1 MKMHRQIN
9 LQPQHKGFN
18 MTKVAPTSNEVKK
31 TLTIVDRS
39 TKALNTAAD
48 AVVKAA
54 QDLQN
59 ITVASTQ
66 LTQDIEFK
74 QSELDSL
81 EEQLVIKHRE
91 QAAELRLRVK
101 ENADAVLAELLKERG
116 LITTTTKDVK
126 DVEAQLAKALAENTA
141 EIEAA
146 IAHTTAE
153 ITSVFKAQLA
163 QKDSDH
169 KVEIASLKANAT
181 AAQERITYLTAELAQ
196 ARAQVEADRTARVEI
211 AKAEA
216 QRQGVV
222 VNANGK

>member
-1 MKMHRQIN
+1 MS
-9 LQPQHKGFN
+9 
-18 MTKVAPTSNEVKK
+18 KVTPTSNEVKK

-81 EEQLVIKHRE
+81 EEQLVIKQRE

-126 DVEAQLAKALAENTA
+126 DLEAQLAKALADNSA
-141 EIEAA
+141 EVEAA
-146 IAHTTAE
+146 IQHTTAE

-181 AAQERITYLTAELAQ
+181 AAQERITFLTAELAQ

-216 QRQGVV
+216 ARQGVV

>member
-1 MKMHRQIN
+1 M
-9 LQPQHKGFN
+9 
-18 MTKVAPTSNEVKK
+18 
-31 TLTIVDRS
+31 
-39 TKALNTAAD
+39 
-48 AVVKAA
+48 
-54 QDLQN
+54 QN

-81 EEQLVIKHRE
+81 EEQLVIKQRE

-101 ENADAVLAELLKERG
+101 ENADAVLAELLKERV

-126 DVEAQLAKALAENTA
+126 DVETQLAEALADNSA
-141 EIEAA
+141 EVEAA
-146 IAHTTAE
+146 IQHTTAE

-181 AAQERITYLTAELAQ
+181 AAQERITFLTAELAQ

>member
-1 MKMHRQIN
+1 MS
-9 LQPQHKGFN
+9 
-18 MTKVAPTSNEVKK
+18 KVTPTSNEVKK

-81 EEQLVIKHRE
+81 EEQLIIKQRE

-126 DVEAQLAKALAENTA
+126 DVEAQLAKALADNSA
-141 EIEAA
+141 EVEAA
-146 IAHTTAE
+146 TQHTTAE

-181 AAQERITYLTAELAQ
+181 AAQERITFLTAELAQ

>member
-1 MKMHRQIN
+1 
-9 LQPQHKGFN
+9 
-18 MTKVAPTSNEVKK
+18 MTKVTPTSNEVKK

-48 AVVKAA
+48 AVIKAA

-59 ITVASTQ
+59 IAIASTQ

-81 EEQLVIKHRE
+81 EEQLVIKQRE

-126 DVEAQLAKALAENTA
+126 DVEAQLAKALADNSA
-141 EIEAA
+141 EVEAA
-146 IAHTTAE
+146 IQHTTAE

-181 AAQERITYLTAELAQ
+181 AAQERITFLTAELAQ

>member
-1 MKMHRQIN
+1 
-9 LQPQHKGFN
+9 
-18 MTKVAPTSNEVKK
+18 MTKVTPTSNEVKK

-39 TKALNTAAD
+39 TKALNAAAD

-81 EEQLVIKHRE
+81 EEQLVIKQRE

-153 ITSVFKAQLA
+153 VTSVFKAQLL

-222 VNANGK
+222 VNANSK

>member
-1 MKMHRQIN
+1 
-9 LQPQHKGFN
+9 
-18 MTKVAPTSNEVKK
+18 MTKVTPTSNEVKK

-81 EEQLVIKHRE
+81 EEQLVIKQRE

-153 ITSVFKAQLA
+153 VTSVFKAQLL

>member
-1 MKMHRQIN
+1 MS
-9 LQPQHKGFN
+9 
-18 MTKVAPTSNEVKK
+18 KVTPTSNEVKK

-81 EEQLVIKHRE
+81 EEQLVIKQRE

-153 ITSVFKAQLA
+153 VTSVFKAQLL

>member
-1 MKMHRQIN
+1 
-9 LQPQHKGFN
+9 
-18 MTKVAPTSNEVKK
+18 MTKVTPTSNEVKK

-48 AVVKAA
+48 SVIKAA

-59 ITVASTQ
+59 IAIASTQ

-81 EEQLVIKHRE
+81 EEQLVIKQRE

-126 DVEAQLAKALAENTA
+126 DVEAQLAKALADNSA
-141 EIEAA
+141 EVEAA
-146 IAHTTAE
+146 IQHTTAE

-181 AAQERITYLTAELAQ
+181 AAQERITFLTAELAQ

>member
-1 MKMHRQIN
+1 MS
-9 LQPQHKGFN
+9 
-18 MTKVAPTSNEVKK
+18 KVTSTSNEVKK

-59 ITVASTQ
+59 ISTASTQ

-81 EEQLVIKHRE
+81 EEQLATKQRE

-101 ENADAVLAELLKERG
+101 ENADIVLAELLKERG

-141 EIEAA
+141 EIESA

-153 ITSVFKAQLA
+153 ITTVFKAQLA

-181 AAQERITYLTAELAQ
+181 AAQERITFLTAELAQ

>member
-1 MKMHRQIN
+1 MS
-9 LQPQHKGFN
+9 
-18 MTKVAPTSNEVKK
+18 KVTSTSNEVKK

-39 TKALNTAAD
+39 TKALNAAAD

-81 EEQLVIKHRE
+81 EEQLVIKQRE

-126 DVEAQLAKALAENTA
+126 DLEAQLAKALADNSA
-141 EIEAA
+141 EVEAA
-146 IAHTTAE
+146 IQHTTAE

-181 AAQERITYLTAELAQ
+181 AAQERITFLTAELAQ

>member
-1 MKMHRQIN
+1 MS
-9 LQPQHKGFN
+9 
-18 MTKVAPTSNEVKK
+18 KVTPTSNEVKK

-81 EEQLVIKHRE
+81 EEQLVIKQRE

-126 DVEAQLAKALAENTA
+126 DVEAQLAKALADNSA
-141 EIEAA
+141 EVEAA
-146 IAHTTAE
+146 IQHTTAE

-181 AAQERITYLTAELAQ
+181 AAQERITFLTAELAQ

-216 QRQGVV
+216 ARQGVV
-222 VNANGK
+222 VNANSK

>member
-1 MKMHRQIN
+1 MS
-9 LQPQHKGFN
+9 
-18 MTKVAPTSNEVKK
+18 KVTPTSNEVKK

-39 TKALNTAAD
+39 TKALNAAAD

-81 EEQLVIKHRE
+81 EEQLVIKQRE

-126 DVEAQLAKALAENTA
+126 DLEAQLAKALADNSA
-141 EIEAA
+141 EVEAA
-146 IAHTTAE
+146 IQHTTAE

-181 AAQERITYLTAELAQ
+181 AAQERITFLTAELAQ

>member
-1 MKMHRQIN
+1 MS
-9 LQPQHKGFN
+9 
-18 MTKVAPTSNEVKK
+18 KVTPTSNEVKK

-81 EEQLVIKHRE
+81 EEQLVIKQRE

>member
-1 MKMHRQIN
+1 MK
-9 LQPQHKGFN
+9 L
-18 MTKVAPTSNEVKK
+18 KK

-39 TKALNTAAD
+39 TKALNAAAD

-81 EEQLVIKHRE
+81 EEQLVIKQRE

-126 DVEAQLAKALAENTA
+126 DVEAQLAKALADNSA
-141 EIEAA
+141 EVEAA
-146 IAHTTAE
+146 IQHTTAE

-181 AAQERITYLTAELAQ
+181 AAQERITFLTAELAQ

>member
-1 MKMHRQIN
+1 MS
-9 LQPQHKGFN
+9 
-18 MTKVAPTSNEVKK
+18 KVTPTSNEVKK

-81 EEQLVIKHRE
+81 EEQLVIKQRE

-126 DVEAQLAKALAENTA
+126 DVEAQLAKALADNSA
-141 EIEAA
+141 EVEAA
-146 IAHTTAE
+146 IQHTTAE

>member
-1 MKMHRQIN
+1 MS
-9 LQPQHKGFN
+9 
-18 MTKVAPTSNEVKK
+18 KVTPTSNEVKK

-81 EEQLVIKHRE
+81 EEQLVIKQRE

-126 DVEAQLAKALAENTA
+126 DVEAQLTKALADNSA
-141 EIEAA
+141 EVEAA
-146 IAHTTAE
+146 IQHTTAE

-181 AAQERITYLTAELAQ
+181 AAQERITFLTAELAQ

>member
-1 MKMHRQIN
+1 MS
-9 LQPQHKGFN
+9 
-18 MTKVAPTSNEVKK
+18 KVTPTSNEVKK

-81 EEQLVIKHRE
+81 EEQLVIKQRE

-126 DVEAQLAKALAENTA
+126 DLEAQLAKALADNSA
-141 EIEAA
+141 EVEAA
-146 IAHTTAE
+146 IQHTTAE

-181 AAQERITYLTAELAQ
+181 AAQERITFLTAELAQ

>member
-1 MKMHRQIN
+1 MS
-9 LQPQHKGFN
+9 
-18 MTKVAPTSNEVKK
+18 KVTPTSNEVKK

-81 EEQLVIKHRE
+81 EEQLVIKQRE

-126 DVEAQLAKALAENTA
+126 DLEAQLAKALADNSA
-141 EIEAA
+141 EVEAA
-146 IAHTTAE
+146 IQHTTAE

-181 AAQERITYLTAELAQ
+181 AAQERITFLTAELAQ

-222 VNANGK
+222 VNATGK

>member
-18 MTKVAPTSNEVKK
+18 MTKVTPTSNEVKK

-48 AVVKAA
+48 SVIKAA

-59 ITVASTQ
+59 IAIASTQ

-81 EEQLVIKHRE
+81 EEQLVIKQRE

-101 ENADAVLAELLKERG
+101 ENGDTVLAELLKERG
-116 LITTTTKDVK
+116 LITTTTKEVK
-126 DVEAQLAKALAENTA
+126 DLETQLSKALADNA
-141 EIEAA
+141 EEIKSA
-146 IAHTTAE
+146 IDHTTAE
-153 ITSVFKAQLA
+153 ITTVFKAQLA

>member
-1 MKMHRQIN
+1 MS
-9 LQPQHKGFN
+9 
-18 MTKVAPTSNEVKK
+18 KVTPTSNEVKK

-81 EEQLVIKHRE
+81 EEQLLIKQRE

-101 ENADAVLAELLKERG
+101 ENADSVLAELLKERG

-126 DVEAQLAKALAENTA
+126 DVEAQLAKALADNSTEV
-141 EIEAA
+141 EAA
-146 IAHTTAE
+146 IQHTTAE

-181 AAQERITYLTAELAQ
+181 AAQERITFLTAELAQ

>member
-1 MKMHRQIN
+1 MS
-9 LQPQHKGFN
+9 
-18 MTKVAPTSNEVKK
+18 KVTTTSNEVKK

-81 EEQLVIKHRE
+81 EEQLVIKQRE

-153 ITSVFKAQLA
+153 VTSVFKAQLL

-181 AAQERITYLTAELAQ
+181 AAQERITFLTAELAQ

>member
-1 MKMHRQIN
+1 MK
-9 LQPQHKGFN
+9 L
-18 MTKVAPTSNEVKK
+18 KK

-81 EEQLVIKHRE
+81 EEQLVIKQRE

-126 DVEAQLAKALAENTA
+126 DVEAQLAKALADNSA
-141 EIEAA
+141 EVEAA
-146 IAHTTAE
+146 IQHTTAE

-181 AAQERITYLTAELAQ
+181 AAQERITFLTAELAQ

>member
-1 MKMHRQIN
+1 MS
-9 LQPQHKGFN
+9 
-18 MTKVAPTSNEVKK
+18 KVTPTSNEVKK

-48 AVVKAA
+48 SVIKAA

-59 ITVASTQ
+59 IAIASTQ

-81 EEQLVIKHRE
+81 EEQLVLKQRE

-101 ENADAVLAELLKERG
+101 ENGDAVLAELLKERG
-116 LITTTTKDVK
+116 LITTTAKEVK
-126 DVEAQLAKALAENTA
+126 DIETQLSKALADNA
-141 EIEAA
+141 EEIKSA
-146 IAHTTAE
+146 IDHTTAE
-153 ITSVFKAQLA
+153 ITTVFKAQLA

-181 AAQERITYLTAELAQ
+181 AAQERITFLTAELAQ

-216 QRQGVV
+216 ARQGVV

>member
-1 MKMHRQIN
+1 MS
-9 LQPQHKGFN
+9 
-18 MTKVAPTSNEVKK
+18 KVTPTSNEVKK

-81 EEQLVIKHRE
+81 EEQLVIKQRE

-126 DVEAQLAKALAENTA
+126 DVEAQLAKALADNSA
-141 EIEAA
+141 EVEAA
-146 IAHTTAE
+146 IQHTTAE
-153 ITSVFKAQLA
+153 ITSVFKAQLL

>member
-1 MKMHRQIN
+1 MS
-9 LQPQHKGFN
+9 
-18 MTKVAPTSNEVKK
+18 KVTPTSNEVKK

-48 AVVKAA
+48 SVIKAA

-59 ITVASTQ
+59 IAIASTQ

-81 EEQLVIKHRE
+81 EEQLVIKQRE

-153 ITSVFKAQLA
+153 VTSVFKAQLL

>member
-1 MKMHRQIN
+1 MS
-9 LQPQHKGFN
+9 
-18 MTKVAPTSNEVKK
+18 KVTPTSNEVKK

-81 EEQLVIKHRE
+81 EEQLVIKQRE

-126 DVEAQLAKALAENTA
+126 DVEAQLAKALADNSA
-141 EIEAA
+141 EVEAA
-146 IAHTTAE
+146 IQHTTAE

-181 AAQERITYLTAELAQ
+181 AAQERITFLTAELAQ

-222 VNANGK
+222 ANANGK

>member
-1 MKMHRQIN
+1 
-9 LQPQHKGFN
+9 
-18 MTKVAPTSNEVKK
+18 MTKVTPTSNEVKK

-81 EEQLVIKHRE
+81 EEQLVIKQRE

-116 LITTTTKDVK
+116 FITTTTKDVK

-153 ITSVFKAQLA
+153 VTSVFKAQLL

>member
-1 MKMHRQIN
+1 MS
-9 LQPQHKGFN
+9 
-18 MTKVAPTSNEVKK
+18 KVTPTSNEVKK

-81 EEQLVIKHRE
+81 EEQLVIKQRE

-126 DVEAQLAKALAENTA
+126 DVETQLAKALADNSA
-141 EIEAA
+141 EVEAA
-146 IAHTTAE
+146 IQHTTAE

-181 AAQERITYLTAELAQ
+181 AAQERITFLTAELAQ

>member
-1 MKMHRQIN
+1 MS
-9 LQPQHKGFN
+9 
-18 MTKVAPTSNEVKK
+18 KVTPTSNEVKK

-81 EEQLVIKHRE
+81 EEQLVIKQRE

-126 DVEAQLAKALAENTA
+126 DVEAQLAKALADNSA
-141 EIEAA
+141 EVEAA
-146 IAHTTAE
+146 IQHTTAE

-181 AAQERITYLTAELAQ
+181 AAQERITFLTAELAQ

>member
-1 MKMHRQIN
+1 
-9 LQPQHKGFN
+9 
-18 MTKVAPTSNEVKK
+18 MTKVTPTSNEVKK

-48 AVVKAA
+48 SVIKAA

-59 ITVASTQ
+59 IAIASTQ

-81 EEQLVIKHRE
+81 EEQLVIKQRE

-126 DVEAQLAKALAENTA
+126 DVEAQLAKALADNSA
-141 EIEAA
+141 EVEAA
-146 IAHTTAE
+146 IQHTTAE
-153 ITSVFKAQLA
+153 ITPVFKAQLA

-169 KVEIASLKANAT
+169 KVEIASLKANAI
-181 AAQERITYLTAELAQ
+181 AAQERITFLTAELAQ

>member
-1 MKMHRQIN
+1 MS
-9 LQPQHKGFN
+9 
-18 MTKVAPTSNEVKK
+18 KVTPTSNEVKK

-59 ITVASTQ
+59 ITVASMQ

-81 EEQLVIKHRE
+81 EEQLVTKQRE

-126 DVEAQLAKALAENTA
+126 DVETQLAKALADNSA
-141 EIEAA
+141 EVEAA
-146 IAHTTAE
+146 IQHTTAE

-181 AAQERITYLTAELAQ
+181 AAQERITFLTAELAQ

>member
-1 MKMHRQIN
+1 
-9 LQPQHKGFN
+9 
-18 MTKVAPTSNEVKK
+18 MTKVTPTSNEVKK

-81 EEQLVIKHRE
+81 EEQLVIKQRE

-126 DVEAQLAKALAENTA
+126 DLEAQLAKALADNSA
-141 EIEAA
+141 EVEAA
-146 IAHTTAE
+146 IQHTTAE

-181 AAQERITYLTAELAQ
+181 AAQERITFLTAELAQ

-211 AKAEA
+211 DKAEA
-216 QRQGVV
+216 QRLIAIV
-222 VNANGK
+222 

>member
-1 MKMHRQIN
+1 
-9 LQPQHKGFN
+9 
-18 MTKVAPTSNEVKK
+18 MTKVTPNTTSNEVKK

-48 AVVKAA
+48 SVIKAA

-59 ITVASTQ
+59 IAIASTQ

-81 EEQLVIKHRE
+81 EEQLVIKQRE

-126 DVEAQLAKALAENTA
+126 DVEAQLAKALADNTA
-141 EIEAA
+141 EVEAA
-146 IAHTTAE
+146 IQHTTAE

-181 AAQERITYLTAELAQ
+181 AAQERITFLTAELAQ

>member
-1 MKMHRQIN
+1 MS
-9 LQPQHKGFN
+9 
-18 MTKVAPTSNEVKK
+18 KVTPTSNEVKK

-81 EEQLVIKHRE
+81 EEQLLIKQRE

-101 ENADAVLAELLKERG
+101 ENADSVLAGLLKERG

-126 DVEAQLAKALAENTA
+126 DVETQLAKALADNSA
-141 EIEAA
+141 EVEAA
-146 IAHTTAE
+146 IQHTTAE

-181 AAQERITYLTAELAQ
+181 AAQERITFLTAELAQ

>member
-1 MKMHRQIN
+1 MS
-9 LQPQHKGFN
+9 
-18 MTKVAPTSNEVKK
+18 KVTPTSNEVKK

-81 EEQLVIKHRE
+81 EEQLLIKQRE

-101 ENADAVLAELLKERG
+101 ENADSVLAELLKERG

-126 DVEAQLAKALAENTA
+126 EVETQLAKALADNSA
-141 EIEAA
+141 EVEAA
-146 IAHTTAE
+146 IQHTTAE

-181 AAQERITYLTAELAQ
+181 AAQERITFLTAELAQ

>member
-1 MKMHRQIN
+1 
-9 LQPQHKGFN
+9 
-18 MTKVAPTSNEVKK
+18 MTKVTPTSNEVKK

-48 AVVKAA
+48 SVIKAA

-81 EEQLVIKHRE
+81 EEQLVIKQRE

-126 DVEAQLAKALAENTA
+126 DVEAQLAKALADNSA
-141 EIEAA
+141 EVESA
-146 IAHTTAE
+146 IQHTTAE

-181 AAQERITYLTAELAQ
+181 AAQERITFLTAELAQ

>member
-1 MKMHRQIN
+1 M
-9 LQPQHKGFN
+9 F
-18 MTKVAPTSNEVKK
+18 KVTPTSNEVKK

-81 EEQLVIKHRE
+81 EEQLVIKQRE

-126 DVEAQLAKALAENTA
+126 DVEAQLAKALADNSA
-141 EIEAA
+141 EVEAA
-146 IAHTTAE
+146 IQHTTAE

-181 AAQERITYLTAELAQ
+181 AAQERITFLTAELAQ